1 MSEVDGSEESAG
13 PPRTQT
19 KNAPSPSL
27 SRSLFLLLFSSNP
40 PVQPAIPHAKPDRV
54 YDIKYWVRDAR
65 RGGMVV
71 GGTNTRFI
79 DVSSVDVGPA
89 AVAAEAAPAGA
100 PPAVGAPYRW
110 KKRVPLLDNP
120 NNGYT

>member
-1 MSEVDGSEESAG
+1 MGREEKRRPPCG
-13 PPRTQT
+13 P

-27 SRSLFLLLFSSNP
+27 SIPFPPPLLSNP

-79 DVSSVDVGPA
+79 DVASVDVGPA
-89 AVAAEAAPAGA
+89 AVAAEAAPAEA